1 MIKLQKHIFL
11 IGFMGVG
18 KTTTSKELG
27 KKLGVEEK
35 DTDTMIVRQE
45 QRSIPEIFEVSGEA
59 YFRQAETRILDTLEQ
74 EAPCVVSCGGGMAM
88 REENVAKMKKTGII
102 IFLKASP
109 ETIYSHVKDSTHRPL
124 LNGNMN
130 VPYIRLLMEEREP
143 KYQAAADIC
152 IETDELMPEQVADK
166 IMECCLGQPMR

>member
-1 MIKLQKHIFL
+1 MVKLQKHIFL

-27 KKLGVEEK
+27 IKLGVEER
-35 DTDTMIVRQE
+35 DTDAMIAAQE
-45 QRSIPEIFEVSGEA
+45 QRSISEIFEVSGEA
-59 YFRQAETRILDTLEQ
+59 YFRQAETRILDVLAE
-74 EAPCVVSCGGGMAM
+74 EAPCIVSCGGGMAM
-88 REENVAKMKKTGII
+88 REENVAKMKKCGMV

-130 VPYIRLLMEEREP
+130 VPYIRQLMEEREP

-166 IMECCLGQPMR
+166 IVECCQSFC